1 MVEKVWPTSL
11 EETLLPNPNDDR
23 SAVDVYLVRHGQTIA
38 NVQGWM
44 SGWSETE
51 LTDLGIQQALAAGD
65 ALASASVK
73 RVISSDLSRARRTA
87 ELVSGKANGGTVA
100 LVPELREWHFGV
112 FEGRPD
118 HEMWGPVLAEMG
130 IPASPS
136 YLAKANFWENMRLIY
151 SHDQDETN
159 LMDAIAAL
167 DPSGEAST
175 WSQYMER
182 VHSAVRRI
190 ADGARAAAQDQG
202 ALVAVTHGAITRT
215 LLPTMDPTGYDGQTI
230 GNASI
235 SHLRYKEGSFEI
247 QRVAV
252 NPCEW

>member
-1 MVEKVWPTSL
+1 MTPNSVDPNSCE
-11 EETLLPNPNDDR
+11 PNPNDAGP
-23 SAVDVYLVRHGQTIA
+23 AVDVYLVRHGQTFA
-38 NVQGWM
+38 NVEGWM

-51 LTDLGIQQALAAGD
+51 LTDLGAQQAIAAGHS
-65 ALASASVK
+65 LADASVR

-87 ELVSGKANGGTVA
+87 ELVSQKANGGKVA

-118 HEMWGPVLAEMG
+118 REMWGPVLAELG

-136 YLAKANFWENMRLIY
+136 YLAEANFWTNMQLLY
-151 SHDQDETN
+151 SHGKNESN

-175 WSQYMER
+175 WNEYMRR
-182 VHSAVRRI
+182 VHLAIKRI
-190 ADGARAAAQDQG
+190 ADGARAASQDHG
-202 ALVAVTHGAITRT
+202 SLVAVTHGAITRT
-215 LLPTMDPTGYDGQTI
+215 LLPAMDPTGYDGRTI

-235 SHLRYKEGSFEI
+235 SHLRYKEGAFEI
-247 QRVAV
+247 VRVGV
-252 NPCEW
+252 DPRDW